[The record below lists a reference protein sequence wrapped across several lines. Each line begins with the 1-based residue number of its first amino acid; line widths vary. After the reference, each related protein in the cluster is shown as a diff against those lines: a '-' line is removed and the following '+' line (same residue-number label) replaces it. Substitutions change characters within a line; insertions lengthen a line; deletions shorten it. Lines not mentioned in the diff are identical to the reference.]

1 MGLFGRL
8 LKRERSLA
16 DLSRWLD
23 VPLAELSVWRAGS
36 PGWAAGYDYTTFG
49 IPKRR
54 GGVRTI
60 EAPTP
65 KLKALQRTVL
75 HRLLNGLPMH
85 PAATGFVPGRSIV
98 DNARPHVGQIVVI
111 NIDLADFFP
120 SIPRARVEA
129 FFRAIGWSVEASAIL
144 SRICAR
150 DDHLP
155 QGAPTSPALSNLVNR
170 KLDTRL
176 DNLARKFGGRYTRY
190 ADDLTFSFPKY
201 PSRTRKVI
209 AHMRAVVED
218 EGYKIQMKK
227 KVRVQRVHQ
236 RQTATGLVVNATVNA
251 QRARRRKLRAMRHH
265 AQTGRLPEGERA
277 RLRGWE
283 AFVGMIKQQRS
294 NTR

>member
-49 IPKRR
+49 IPH
-54 GGVRTI
+54 
-60 EAPTP
+60 A
-65 KLKALQRTVL
+65 
-75 HRLLNGLPMH
+75 
-85 PAATGFVPGRSIV
+85 
-98 DNARPHVGQIVVI
+98 
-111 NIDLADFFP
+111 
-120 SIPRARVEA
+120 
-129 FFRAIGWSVEASAIL
+129 
-144 SRICAR
+144 
-150 DDHLP
+150 DHLP
-155 QGAPTSPALSNLVNR
+155 QGAPPSPALSNLVNR

-176 DNLARKFGGRYTRY
+176 DKLARKFGGRYTRY

-209 AHMRAVVED
+209 AHMRAVVEA

-251 QRARRRKLRAMRHH
+251 PRALRRKLRAMRHH
-265 AQTGRLPEGERA
+265 AQTGRLPESERA

-283 AFVGMIKQQRS
+283 TFVGMVIKQR
-294 NTR
+294 